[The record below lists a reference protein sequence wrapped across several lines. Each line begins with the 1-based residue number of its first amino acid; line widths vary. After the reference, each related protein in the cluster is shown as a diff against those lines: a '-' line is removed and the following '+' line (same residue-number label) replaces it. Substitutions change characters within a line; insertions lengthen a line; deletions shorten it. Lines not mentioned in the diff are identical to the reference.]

1 MHDEERR
8 GMTYAIACYTV
19 WGLFPLYFRL
29 LGNVPAIAILG
40 NRIVWSFCFL
50 VVLLLL
56 QRQRGWTAHV
66 RSQPKILLIY
76 GAAAVLLAGNW
87 YIYIWAVNAGYV
99 IETSLGYFINPLV
112 SVLLAVFFL
121 HERLRP
127 LQWGAL
133 GLTAAGVLFL
143 TVSYGQLPW
152 IALALAFS
160 FAFYALLKKRGSL
173 PSLQG
178 LALETGVLVLPALAL
193 LIYLQTQGMGS
204 VGALGTRT
212 TLLLMSTGVV
222 TVVPLL
228 WFASAARRIPLSL
241 LGILQ
246 YIAPTMQFFIGL
258 VIFHEPFS
266 ATKLIGFIIIW
277 SALLLFWAEGAG
289 HRQRTAGRAAA
300 QTPVITP

>member
-1 MHDEERR
+1 MHGEERQ
-8 GMTYAIACYTV
+8 GMMYATACYLV

-29 LGNVPAIAILG
+29 LDNVPAIGILG

-50 VVLLLL
+50 VILILI
-56 QRQRGWTAHV
+56 QHQRGWFTRV
-66 RSQPKILLIY
+66 RRQPKVLLIY
-76 GAAAVLLAGNW
+76 GGAAVLLAGNW

-112 SVLLAVFFL
+112 SVLLAVLFL

-127 LQWGAL
+127 LQWGAI
-133 GLTAAGVLFL
+133 GLTAGGVLFL
-143 TVSYGQLPW
+143 TVNYGHLPW

-160 FAFYALLKKRGSL
+160 FAFYALLKKRAPL

-178 LALETGVLVLPALAL
+178 LTLETGMLFLPALGL
-193 LIYLQTQGMGS
+193 LVYLHTHAMGS
-204 VGALGTRT
+204 VGTLGTDT

-228 WFASAARRIPLSL
+228 WFASAARRIPLSM

-246 YIAPTMQFFIGL
+246 YIAPTIQFFIGL

-266 ATKLIGFIIIW
+266 AVQLIGFAIIW
-277 SALLLFWAEGAG
+277 SALLLFWAEGAL
-289 HRQRTAGRAAA
+289 HRQRVA
-300 QTPVITP
+300 QTPVVTP